1 MPKRKTGYLRGL
13 SRAAY
18 NALQR
23 YNRLAREDG
32 LKPLAPGKIKSY
44 SKEAGMTPTE
54 YIRKAEEA
62 NLGPRLS
69 RNEERMVDKLRRI
82 EKSAGKRPT
91 SRGAIRRSIAEL
103 RAKRSGRPW
112 KKGMRSAKQATR
124 DTLARLEAKALDI
137 RHPYDVRWLEKFA
150 EELDAN
156 NTALEILANLADD
169 KDLYVKG
176 RGMLTAGFELVK
188 DELYDFKQRK
198 KRKEFKTLADEVA
211 ADKAIAED
219 ARRAFVDVTMHFKLW
234 QDTGK
239 ERPTARRPRK

>member
-32 LKPLAPGKIKSY
+32 MQALAPGKVK
-44 SKEAGMTPTE
+44 KEAKDKGMSAYE
-54 YIRKAEEA
+54 YIRKQEET

-82 EKSAGKRPT
+82 EKAAGKRPT

-103 RAKRSGRPW
+103 RAKRAGSPYKRG
-112 KKGMRSAKQATR
+112 KRSAKQATR
-124 DTLARLEAKALDI
+124 DTLARLEGKALDI
-137 RHPYDVRWLEKFA
+137 RHPYDVRWMEKFA

-156 NTALEILANLADD
+156 NTALEILANLADG
-169 KDLYVKG
+169 KDLYIKG

-239 ERPTARRPRK
+239 ERPSARTRRK

>member
-1 MPKRKTGYLRGL
+1 MPKKSYLRGL
-13 SRAAY
+13 SRTAY
-18 NALQR
+18 NAMQR

-32 LKPLAPGKIKSY
+32 LKALAPGAVKKFSE
-44 SKEAGMTPTE
+44 KAGMTPLE
-54 YIRKAEEA
+54 YVRSAEEA
-62 NLGPRLS
+62 NIGPRLS

-82 EKSAGKRPT
+82 EKAAGKRPT

-103 RAKRSGRPW
+103 KAQRKGSPW
-112 KKGMRSAKQATR
+112 KRGKRSAKNATR

-156 NTALEILANLADD
+156 NTAIEILANLADG

-234 QDTGK
+234 QDSGK
-239 ERPTARRPRK
+239 ERPAARRPRK

>member
-32 LKPLAPGKIKSY
+32 MQALAPGKIKNY

-82 EKSAGKRPT
+82 EKAAGKRPT

-103 RAKRSGRPW
+103 RAKRAGSPYKRG
-112 KKGMRSAKQATR
+112 KRSAKQATR
-124 DTLARLEAKALDI
+124 DTLAKLEAKALDI

-156 NTALEILANLADD
+156 NTALEILTNLADG

-234 QDTGK
+234 QDDGK
-239 ERPTARRPRK
+239 ERPSARTRKR

>member
-1 MPKRKTGYLRGL
+1 MPKKSYLRGL

-32 LKPLAPGKIKSY
+32 LKALAPGAVKKY
-44 SKEAGMTPTE
+44 AKGAGMTPTE
-54 YIRKAEEA
+54 YIRNAEQA
-62 NLGPRLS
+62 NSGPRLS

-82 EKSAGKRPT
+82 EKAAGKRPT

-103 RAKRSGRPW
+103 KKQRKGRPW
-112 KKGMRSAKQATR
+112 KKGKRLAKHATR
-124 DTLARLEAKALDI
+124 DTLASLEAKALDI
-137 RHPYDVRWLEKFA
+137 RHPYDVRWMEKFA
-150 EELDAN
+150 EELEAN
-156 NTALEILANLADD
+156 NTALEILANLADG

-188 DELYDFKQRK
+188 RELYDFKLRK
-198 KRKEFKTLADEVA
+198 KRKEFETLADEVA

-239 ERPTARRPRK
+239 ERPSARTRKK

>member
-1 MPKRKTGYLRGL
+1 MARKTGYLRGL
-13 SRAAY
+13 TRAAY

-32 LKPLAPGKIKSY
+32 LKPLAPGKIKENA
-44 SKEAGMTPTE
+44 KNAGMTPTE
-54 YIRKAEEA
+54 YIRNAEQA
-62 NLGPRLS
+62 NIGPRLS
-69 RNEERMVDKLRRI
+69 RSEERMVDKLRRI
-82 EKSAGKRPT
+82 EKAAGKRPT

-103 RAKRSGRPW
+103 RAQRKGSPW
-112 KKGMRSAKQATR
+112 KRGKRLAKHATR

-176 RGMLTAGFELVK
+176 RGMLTQGFEFVK
-188 DELYDFKQRK
+188 NELYDFKLRK

-211 ADKAIAED
+211 TDKAIAED

-239 ERPTARRPRK
+239 ERPTARRPKK

>member
-1 MPKRKTGYLRGL
+1 MAKRKTGYLRGL

-32 LKPLAPGKIKSY
+32 LKPLAPGKVKNY
-44 SKEAGMTPTE
+44 SKDAGMTPIE
-54 YIRKAEEA
+54 YIRSAEEA
-62 NLGPRLS
+62 NIGPRLS

-82 EKSAGKRPT
+82 EKAAGKRPT

-103 RAKRSGRPW
+103 KAQRKRRKW
-112 KKGMRSAKQATR
+112 KKGLPSAKNAAR
-124 DTLARLEAKALDI
+124 DTLAKLEEKALDI

-156 NTALEILANLADD
+156 NTALAILENLADD
-169 KDLYVKG
+169 KDLYVEG

-188 DELYDFKQRK
+188 DELYDLKHRKQND
-198 KRKEFKTLADEVA
+198 EFKNLADEVA

-219 ARRAFVDVTMHFKLW
+219 ARRAFVDVTTHFKLW

-239 ERPTARRPRK
+239 ERPSARTRKK